1 MYSEQQKHVA
11 LETTKWSSKVTKIL
25 VMSCEGLDNKAI
37 ATALGINYSDVSSVK
52 YKYKHVI
59 QLWKDKKLEEG
70 SYG

>member
-1 MYSEQQKHVA
+1 MYSEQQNHVA

-25 VMSCEGLDNKAI
+25 VMACEGIDNKTI
-37 ATALGINYSDVSSVK
+37 AAALGINYTDVSSVK

-59 QLWKDKKLEEG
+59 QSWKAKKLEEG